1 MTSKTDGS
9 RFPHGEVPLRTW
21 ELIRRE
27 LMGAPAVIR
36 EITEHI
42 AQNMGKGIR
51 TMLLAACAMDE
62 DGTVPP
68 YTVNAASSIELLHLA
83 SLVHDDIVDDAPMR
97 RGMASV
103 QGRFG
108 KEKAVLCGDW
118 LVCKAVGQAVNL
130 DDSVSE
136 LAGEPAR
143 AVRLARLLIH
153 SAEKICLGEL
163 AERAALGKLDLTV
176 GQYLRIIDQKTAA
189 LFYLSAHVGAILG
202 GNGERET
209 AALLRF
215 ARYFGLIFQIVD
227 DIKDY
232 AMDEASVQKTVRSDL
247 LSGVVTLP
255 LILGFRRDAA
265 LRPIALEVMQN
276 RLDIGSCVQKVRE
289 SGGIEEAASVA
300 KAFAGKAHAQL
311 ARLSARRRRERLE
324 ELLGSLLQS
333 LSLSER
339 SEHEIL

>member
-176 GQYLRIIDQKTAA
+176 GQ
-189 LFYLSAHVGAILG
+189 SAHHRSENRGAFL
-202 GNGERET
+202 
-209 AALLRF
+209 
-215 ARYFGLIFQIVD
+215 
-227 DIKDY
+227 
-232 AMDEASVQKTVRSDL
+232 SVRACRCDS
-247 LSGVVTLP
+247 
-255 LILGFRRDAA
+255 
-265 LRPIALEVMQN
+265 
-276 RLDIGSCVQKVRE
+276 
-289 SGGIEEAASVA
+289 
-300 KAFAGKAHAQL
+300 
-311 ARLSARRRRERLE
+311 RRERGAGDGRAAPFRQIFRAHISNRRRHQRLRH
-324 ELLGSLLQS
+324 G
-333 LSLSER
+333 
-339 SEHEIL
+339 